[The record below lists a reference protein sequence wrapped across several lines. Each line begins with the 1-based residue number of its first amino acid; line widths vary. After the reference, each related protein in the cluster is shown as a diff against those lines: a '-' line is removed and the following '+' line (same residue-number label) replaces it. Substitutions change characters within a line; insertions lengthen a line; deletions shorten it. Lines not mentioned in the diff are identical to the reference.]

1 VPSVLMRYLKAQ
13 GIILLCGGLVGPIFL
28 IVYFALGPMARP
40 ALNWMYWV
48 GLLVTAADVLIA
60 LGMTNG
66 TAVSSARHERL
77 KREGVLVAARVA
89 GIADTAWFV
98 NGRQMIKVN
107 LRLEVPGFAPFDAQE
122 TMAASPAR
130 MQILNGHTLVALVQ
144 PGTQE
149 YEIDWEASAVV
160 AGAVP
165 AQFTL
170 DEDGKTY
177 DLTGQVGPLMEILS
191 TLHLNGI
198 ALSPTIDIRSDPAV
212 RSQVMDIVR
221 RSAVG

>member
-1 VPSVLMRYLKAQ
+1 MRYLKAQ
-13 GIILLCGGLVGPIFL
+13 GIVLLCGGLVGPIFL
-28 IVYFALGPMARP
+28 IVYFVLGPMARP

-48 GLLVTAADVLIA
+48 GLLVTAIAVLLA

-66 TAVSSARHERL
+66 IAASSARRQRL
-77 KREGVLVAARVA
+77 RREGILAAARVT
-89 GIADTAWFV
+89 GIADTSWSV
-98 NGRQMIKVN
+98 NGRQMIKVT
-107 LRLEVPGFAPFDAQE
+107 LRIEVPGFEPFDAQE

-130 MQILNGHTLVALVQ
+130 MQILNAHTLVALVQ

-149 YEIDWEASAVV
+149 YEIDWDASAVI

-177 DLTGQVGPLMEILS
+177 DLTGQVGPLMQILS

-198 ALSPTIDIRSDPAV
+198 ALSPTIDIRSNPAV
-212 RSQVMDIVR
+212 RRQVMDIVR
-221 RSAVG
+221 RSGVG

>member
-1 VPSVLMRYLKAQ
+1 MLMRYLKAQ
-13 GIILLCGGLVGPIFL
+13 GIVLLCGGLVGPIFL
-28 IVYFALGPMARP
+28 IVYFVLGPMARP

-48 GLLVTAADVLIA
+48 GLLVTAAGVLIA
-60 LGMTNG
+60 LGITNG

-89 GIADTAWFV
+89 GIADTSWFV

-107 LRLEVPGFAPFDAQE
+107 LHIEVPGFAPFDAQE
-122 TMAASPAR
+122 TMAASPPR
-130 MQILNGHTLVALVQ
+130 MRILNAHPLVALVQ

-170 DEDGKTY
+170 DEDGRTY

-212 RSQVMDIVR
+212 RRQVMDIVR
-221 RSAVG
+221 RSDVG

>member
-1 VPSVLMRYLKAQ
+1 MLMRYLKAQ
-13 GIILLCGGLVGPIFL
+13 GIVLLCGGLVGPIFL
-28 IVYFALGPMARP
+28 IVYFVLGPMARP

-48 GLLVTAADVLIA
+48 GLLVTAAGVLIA
-60 LGMTNG
+60 LGITNG

-89 GIADTAWFV
+89 GIADTSWFV

-107 LRLEVPGFAPFDAQE
+107 LRIEVPGFAPFDAQE

-130 MQILNGHTLVALVQ
+130 MQILNAHTLVALVQ

>member
-1 VPSVLMRYLKAQ
+1 MRYLRAQ
-13 GIILLCGGLVGPIFL
+13 GIVLLCGGLVGPIFL
-28 IVYFALGPMARP
+28 IVYFVLGPMARP

-48 GLLVTAADVLIA
+48 GLLVTAIAVLLA

-66 TAVSSARHERL
+66 IAASSARRQRL
-77 KREGVLVAARVA
+77 RREGVLVAARVT
-89 GIADTAWFV
+89 GIADTSWFV

-107 LRLEVPGFAPFDAQE
+107 LRIEVPGFEPFDAQE
-122 TMAASPAR
+122 TVSASPAR
-130 MQILNGHTLVALVQ
+130 MQILNGCHTLVALVQ

-149 YEIDWEASAVV
+149 YEIDWDASAVI

-177 DLTGQVGPLMEILS
+177 DLTGQVGPLMQILS

-198 ALSPTIDIRSDPAV
+198 ALSPTIDIRSNPAV
-212 RSQVMDIVR
+212 RRQVMDIVR
-221 RSAVG
+221 RSGVG

>member
-1 VPSVLMRYLKAQ
+1 MRYLKAQ
-13 GIILLCGGLVGPIFL
+13 GIVLLCGGLVGPIFL
-28 IVYFALGPMARP
+28 IVYFVLGPMARP

-48 GLLVTAADVLIA
+48 GLLVTAIAVLLA
-60 LGMTNG
+60 LGMANG
-66 TAVSSARHERL
+66 TAVSSARRQRL
-77 KREGVLVAARVA
+77 RREGILAAARVT
-89 GIADTAWFV
+89 GIADTSWFV

-107 LRLEVPGFAPFDAQE
+107 LRIEVPGFEPFDAQE

-149 YEIDWEASAVV
+149 YEIDWDASAVI

-177 DLTGQVGPLMEILS
+177 DLTGQVGPLMQILS

-198 ALSPTIDIRSDPAV
+198 ALSPTIDIRSNPAV
-212 RSQVMDIVR
+212 RRQVMDIVR
-221 RSAVG
+221 RSGVG

>member
-1 VPSVLMRYLKAQ
+1 MRYLKAQ
-13 GIILLCGGLVGPIFL
+13 AIVLLCGGLVGPIFL

-48 GLLVTAADVLIA
+48 GLLVTAIAVLVA
-60 LGMTNG
+60 LGITNG
-66 TAVSSARHERL
+66 SAVSSARRQRL
-77 KREGVLVAARVA
+77 RREGVLVAARVT
-89 GIADTAWFV
+89 GISDTSWFV

-107 LRLEVPGFAPFDAQE
+107 LRIEVPGSEPFEARE

-130 MQILNGHTLVALVQ
+130 MQILNGRTLVALVQ

-149 YEIDWEASAVV
+149 YEIDWDASAVI

-177 DLTGQVGPLMEILS
+177 DLTGQVGPLMQILS

-198 ALSPTIDIRSDPAV
+198 ALSPTIDIRSNPGV
-212 RSQVMDIVR
+212 RRQVMDIVR
-221 RSAVG
+221 RSDVG

>member
-1 VPSVLMRYLKAQ
+1 MLIRYLKAQ
-13 GIILLCGGLVGPIFL
+13 AIVLLCGGLVGPIFL

-48 GLLVTAADVLIA
+48 GLLVTAIAVLVA

-66 TAVSSARHERL
+66 SAVSSARHERL
-77 KREGVLVAARVA
+77 RREGVLVAARVT
-89 GIADTAWFV
+89 GISDTSWFV

-107 LRLEVPGFAPFDAQE
+107 LRIEVPGSEPFDARE

-130 MQILNGHTLVALVQ
+130 MQILNGRTLVALVQ

-149 YEIDWEASAVV
+149 YEIDWDASAVI

-177 DLTGQVGPLMEILS
+177 DLTGQAGPLLQILS

-198 ALSPTIDIRSDPAV
+198 ALSPTMDIRSNPAV
-212 RSQVMDIVR
+212 RRQVMDIVR
-221 RSAVG
+221 RSDVG

>member
-1 VPSVLMRYLKAQ
+1 MIN
-13 GIILLCGGLVGPIFL
+13 GI
-28 IVYFALGPMARP
+28 
-40 ALNWMYWV
+40 
-48 GLLVTAADVLIA
+48 AA
-60 LGMTNG
+60 
-66 TAVSSARHERL
+66 SSDRRQRL
-77 KREGVLVAARVA
+77 RREGILAAARVT
-89 GIADTAWFV
+89 GIADTSWFV

-107 LRLEVPGFAPFDAQE
+107 LRIEVPGFEPFDAQE

-130 MQILNGHTLVALVQ
+130 MQILNGPCAAHTLVALVQ

-149 YEIDWEASAVV
+149 YEIDWDASAVI

-177 DLTGQVGPLMEILS
+177 DLTGQVGPLMQILS

-198 ALSPTIDIRSDPAV
+198 ALSPTIDTRSNPAV
-212 RSQVMDIVR
+212 RRQVMDIVR
-221 RSAVG
+221 RSGVG

>member
-1 VPSVLMRYLKAQ
+1 MRYLRAQ
-13 GIILLCGGLVGPIFL
+13 GIVLLCGGLVGPIFL
-28 IVYFALGPMARP
+28 IVYFVLGPMARP

-48 GLLVTAADVLIA
+48 GLLVTAIAVLLA

-66 TAVSSARHERL
+66 IAASSARRQRL
-77 KREGVLVAARVA
+77 RREGVLVAARVT
-89 GIADTAWFV
+89 GIADTSWFV

-107 LRLEVPGFAPFDAQE
+107 LRIEVPGFEPFDAQE
-122 TMAASPAR
+122 TVAASPAR

-144 PGTQE
+144 PGAQE
-149 YEIDWEASAVV
+149 YEIDWDASAVI

-177 DLTGQVGPLMEILS
+177 DLTGQVGPLMQILS

-198 ALSPTIDIRSDPAV
+198 ALSPTIDIRSNPAV
-212 RSQVMDIVR
+212 RRQVMDIVR
-221 RSAVG
+221 RSDVG

>member
-1 VPSVLMRYLKAQ
+1 MLMRYLKAQ
-13 GIILLCGGLVGPIFL
+13 GIVLLCGGLVGPIFL

-77 KREGVLVAARVA
+77 KREGVLVAARVL
-89 GIADTAWFV
+89 GIADTSWFV
-98 NGRQMIKVN
+98 NGRQMIKVT
-107 LRLEVPGFAPFDAQE
+107 LRFEVPGFASFDAQE

-130 MQILNGHTLVALVQ
+130 MRILNAHTLVALVQ

-170 DEDGKTY
+170 DEDGRTY

-212 RSQVMDIVR
+212 RRQVMDIVR
-221 RSAVG
+221 RSDVG